1 MSEENPNKISWLL
14 SWPVIILALVF
25 WPLAALLFFLRL
37 RKDRKLAFFVG
48 KSTQI
53 LGNCAG
59 IFFLICAVAYFFT
72 AEGTAGDR
80 FGGAIVMTIFLAL
93 PFFIMGKIGKGIVVR
108 GNRIKAYLDL
118 IVNQHILSIPDIAA
132 KIKRTELQVVK
143 DIEKMGKRGFF
154 RGLVID
160 TAHKRLRVPAVEAQ
174 LQYEAMLAREG
185 QMAAS
190 PIPVPVAVASAPGS
204 VAAAEAMPSAPAAVS
219 QPVQESQRPQTKSCK
234 CCGANNL
241 IWPGREPVCEFCG
254 SIV

>member
-53 LGNCAG
+53 FGNCVG
-59 IFFLICAVAYFFT
+59 ILFLICAVGYFFT
-72 AEGTAGDR
+72 AETDISDRLAGA
-80 FGGAIVMTIFLAL
+80 FVFAIILAL
-93 PFFIMGKIGKGIVVR
+93 PFLIMGKIGKGIVVR

-143 DIEKMGKRGFF
+143 DVETMGKRGFF

-160 TAHKRLRVPAVEAQ
+160 TAHKRLRIPAVESQ
-174 LQYEAMLAREG
+174 LQYEAMLAREE

-190 PIPVPVAVASAPGS
+190 PIPAPVAVAPASGP
-204 VAAAEAMPSAPAAVS
+204 VTAEEALPSAPAAVS